1 MRLLST
7 KILSQNFRERLLMHQ
22 FRLVEQ
28 AFIKISFLEN
38 PKIDGIFDHL
48 IFTSQ
53 NAVNAVF
60 SSPKIQK

>member
-1 MRLLST
+1 
-7 KILSQNFRERLLMHQ
+7 MHK
-22 FRLVEQ
+22 FSLVEQ

-38 PKIDGIFDHL
+38 PKIDGIFDRL

-60 SSPKIQK
+60 SSPKIQ